1 MGSDPFFMGD
11 YYQAEFLTRR
21 QIEEIQL
28 SALRGAID
36 RAKHSEYYAKALAH
50 ISPGDIHSLQDIRK
64 LPFTTKDDL
73 RSHMPYGFL
82 AVPVKDV
89 VRMHYSSGTTGV
101 ATAIY
106 HTRADL
112 QWWAECVARGLRGVG
127 VTEEDVFQNMM
138 GYGLFTGGL
147 GLHYGA
153 ELVGCMTIP
162 AGAGNTQR
170 QVQLMRE
177 FNTTVIH
184 ILPSYA
190 MRVAHYCEEHGIDPA
205 RDLKVRVALL
215 GAEPHT
221 ERMRR
226 RIEEML
232 ACKVYNCYGLSE
244 MCGPGVALECPEQ
257 DGLHVRE
264 DHYLAEIIDP
274 ETLEPVEPGQEGE
287 LVLTTLNRQAN
298 PLLRYRT
305 RDVTTLNPEPCPCGR
320 EHSRISRIVGRTDDM
335 FIVRGCNIYPIQVE
349 RVLLG
354 VEEVGSNYLIT
365 LETEDD
371 LDQMTV
377 QVELRADVFFDDVRT
392 LERIRQQI
400 AEELRHETLVSP
412 RVELVQPNS
421 LPVSEGKAVR
431 VVDKREKPE

>member
-1 MGSDPFFMGD
+1 MGD
-11 YYQAEFLTRR
+11 YYQSEFLTRR
-21 QIEEIQL
+21 QIQDVQL
-28 SALRGAID
+28 SGLRGAID
-36 RAKHSEYYAKALAH
+36 RAKRSEYYAEALAD
-50 ISPGDIHSLQDIRK
+50 ISPGDIRCLEDIRK
-64 LPFTTKDDL
+64 LPFTTKNDL
-73 RSHMPYGFL
+73 RNHMPYGFL
-82 AVPVKDV
+82 AVPAADV

-106 HTRADL
+106 HTREDL

-127 VTEEDVFQNMM
+127 VTENDVFQNMM

-190 MRVAHYCEEHGIDPA
+190 MRVAHFCEEQGIDPR
-205 RDLKVRVALL
+205 RDLKVRVAFL

-232 ACKVYNCYGLSE
+232 GCKVYNCYGLSE

-257 DGLHVRE
+257 NGLHVRE
-264 DHYLAEIIDP
+264 DHYLAEVIDP
-274 ETLEPVEPGQEGE
+274 VTLEPVAPGEEGE

-305 RDVTTLNPEPCPCGR
+305 RDVTTLNPEPCHCGR

-349 RVLLG
+349 RVLLE
-354 VEEVGSNYLIT
+354 VDEVGSNYLIT
-365 LETEDD
+365 LETVDD
-371 LDQMTV
+371 LDHMTV

-412 RVELVQPNS
+412 RVELVQPNA
-421 LPVSEGKAVR
+421 LPVTEGKAVR
-431 VVDKREKPE
+431 VVDKRDKPQ